1 MAITDSARRFA
12 ASSDPATVRG
22 LMAPLVAAAGA
33 GEMTAAQR
41 RSFVHR
47 ILSAHVVGGP
57 STDELIDWLFEHIST
72 SDWSTLFGKAVEAE
86 LPRALVAAVRDR
98 LDLSHEE
105 AFRLAPENPREA
117 LVGVLKALDQHL
129 AAVLP
134 DRRLLDGMRVSRIM
148 ADVYTRLATPR
159 GWRRRRIPRCCLDG
173 ERITQLK
180 EKRDTDRLPEA
191 YVGLINELQREDL
204 RLSLQ
209 LLAAP
214 ATDTAPG
221 QTKMREDDFQS
232 LFRVESP
239 LRLGISSANAS
250 DNHARTKE
258 QGGKTLNVGVDLAIG
273 ATGPAPPLSV
283 TVRRLA
289 DARLVL
295 RSLSSDFKADFEANR
310 KGDAAAQADLFFAY
324 RRGGDEALR
333 MVKQGLVH
341 AGVVRPDTDD
351 VVADISRFTGGGGL
365 EIVTSSRVLRGSG
378 LGTSSILAAAIL
390 KVLYRLGGD
399 PAGTPEK
406 EYPALYDRSVLL
418 EQSLGLNSGWQDA
431 RGVRGGPSAVK
442 DFYAPPSAGLP
453 TPEVTFI
460 AVDEDRFTDRIL
472 LFDTGIGRAATRGLN
487 VVLDAYLRRDR
498 DRYPAIVESLAIHD
512 DMVTALRGG
521 EYDELGR
528 LGRRYWQLR
537 CILDAEATNDAL
549 RHLFEAP
556 ELAELS
562 AGGLMTGAGGGG
574 FALIIAREG
583 AGGQLRHR
591 LGQLKERPQ
600 YANSAVV
607 DYRLNSDGIQLTEE
621 PTEER

>member
-1 MAITDSARRFA
+1 MAIADSVRQFATSTDA
-12 ASSDPATVRG
+12 PTLRG
-22 LMAPLVAAAGA
+22 LMAPLTTAARA
-33 GEMTAAQR
+33 GEMTAAHR

-47 ILSAHVVGGP
+47 ILSAHVAGGP
-57 STDELIDWLFEHIST
+57 ATEELIDWLFERISAA
-72 SDWSTLFGKAVEAE
+72 DWSTVFGKAVEAE

-105 AFRLAPENPREA
+105 AFRLAPEHPREA

-129 AAVLP
+129 AVVAAS
-134 DRRLLDGMRVSRIM
+134 RRLLDGMRVSRIM
-148 ADVYTRLATPR
+148 ADVYARLATPR
-159 GWRRRRIPRCCLDG
+159 GWRRRRIPRCCLDND
-173 ERITQLK
+173 RITQLK
-180 EKRDTDRLPEA
+180 EKRDTDRLAEA

-204 RLSLQ
+204 RLSLRS
-209 LLAAP
+209 LAPPETAAAP
-214 ATDTAPG
+214 QA
-221 QTKMREDDFQS
+221 QMREDDYQS

-442 DFYAPPSAGLP
+442 DFYAPASAGLP

-487 VVLDAYLRRDR
+487 VVLDAYLSRDR
-498 DRYPAIVESLAIHD
+498 ARYPAIVESLAIHD

-583 AGGQLRHR
+583 AGGQLRQR

-607 DYRLNSDGIQLTEE
+607 DYRLNSHGIQLTEE